1 MKICSARTFKN
12 ATSGRLR
19 ELLDQCWI
27 CKEKAKEFHLH
38 YPWNDVWYF
47 YTIFCPDELVPEL
60 EKYEHSQELVQI
72 AQKIN
77 RKVLARSKNLNVNI
91 SIFDQ
96 STFHECDRYYRMY
109 LEEVS
114 QKTVKESQNS
124 PSLNSSQKP

>member
-1 MKICSARTFKN
+1 MKICSAKTFKN

-19 ELLDQCWI
+19 ELLDQCWMY
-27 CKEKAKEFHLH
+27 KEKAKDFDT
-38 YPWNDVWYF
+38 YPDESIWYF

-60 EKYEHSQELVQI
+60 EQHSQELDRI

-77 RKVLARSKNLNVNI
+77 EKVLARSKKLKVMNWI
-91 SIFDQ
+91 YDQ